1 MRGAT
6 GGRKLRGLAIV
17 ARIDRSDP
25 DVLAASERF
34 GQLLRDMLTERDL
47 KNNVLHRRSG
57 VNAGYIG
64 ILASG
69 HSPDGKANVPSN
81 NILIQLGEGFAY
93 NPLTK
98 VVDPIAAAAY
108 TNLFMDALRVKPT
121 VIMPSGPET
130 RVSKAFPRLI
140 RAFLPYSWTC
150 PLRVA
155 IHRVRVSS
163 PRTAVR

>member
-1 MRGAT
+1 
-6 GGRKLRGLAIV
+6 V

-121 VIMPSGPET
+121 VIVPSGPET

-140 RAFLPYSWTC
+140 RAFDRAADHGLTEHR
-150 PLRVA
+150 LAHLLKTIEDA
-155 IHRVRVSS
+155 IDGAIGGA
-163 PRTAVR
+163 TAEPEEPDGE